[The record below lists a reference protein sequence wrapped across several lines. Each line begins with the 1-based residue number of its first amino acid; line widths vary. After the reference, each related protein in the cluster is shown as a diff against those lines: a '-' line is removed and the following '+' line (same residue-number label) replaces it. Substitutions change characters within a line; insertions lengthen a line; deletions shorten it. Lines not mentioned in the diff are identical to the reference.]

1 MARAGAVPTFQV
13 TGDPARDDGGFL
25 MPPARFAAL
34 VATVIAA
41 GGATVALA
49 VWAGFPLVALGLL
62 VLVLSLAPGL
72 RRWW

>member
-1 MARAGAVPTFQV
+1 
-13 TGDPARDDGGFL
+13 

-62 VLVLSLAPGL
+62 VLALSLAPGL